1 MIERKFIAQK
11 IKELQVK
18 EYLAS
23 QMSRMGYSHIEI
35 KRTPLGEK
43 IIIFTAR
50 PGLVVG
56 KRGEN
61 IKKLT
66 EVLKKQ
72 FGMENPQIEIS
83 EIDNMYLDV
92 SSVADSIVYTFE
104 KFGTKRFKFIGYD
117 TLQKIM
123 HAGALGA
130 EIVIS
135 GRGVPGSRAKSWR
148 FLAGYLKK
156 SGDIAANYVICK
168 KAVAKLKTGAV
179 GIKVKI
185 MPPDIRLPDKIY
197 AREIPAG
204 IEVKEEEI
212 KEEKPKKENKRKN
225 KEEKSE
231 EVKDKK
237 IKKEKASKPKK
248 EAVKKSES
256 KKKEIETKVE
266 EQNGDNQEE

>member
-18 EYLAS
+18 DYLAS

-43 IIIFTAR
+43 IIIYTAR

-156 SGDIAANYVICK
+156 SGDISANYVICK
-168 KAVAKLKTGAV
+168 KTVAKLKTGAV

-197 AREIPAG
+197 AREIPEG

-212 KEEKPKKENKRKN
+212 KEKPKKETKRKA
-225 KEEKSE
+225 KEEKTE
-231 EVKDKK
+231 EVKEKK
-237 IKKEKASKPKK
+237 AKKEKTSKPK
-248 EAVKKSES
+248 AAKKVET
-256 KKKEIETKVE
+256 KKKEIKVE
-266 EQNGDNQEE
+266 EQNGDNKEE